1 MNPPTGTEFIQHFL
15 PLAAELVKLSR
26 VNQISTGSSFHKTTQ
41 SNPMKPFRTAF
52 NFIIVLALAVLAAGC
67 ASNNL
72 LDKENAA
79 AGAGFKVITPTKPD
93 QLALLK
99 KLPPD
104 KVTPINYHGKLYYVL
119 PDLIN
124 KQAYVG
130 GPKQYQAYQQ
140 FRRKQKNNYETY
152 EATPDKVTV
161 VEVNAMDWGGWG
173 GWGPT
178 GDLGEP
184 GWY

>member
-1 MNPPTGTEFIQHFL
+1 
-15 PLAAELVKLSR
+15 
-26 VNQISTGSSFHKTTQ
+26 
-41 SNPMKPFRTAF
+41 MKPIRIAF
-52 NFIIVLALAVLAAGC
+52 NFIIVLALAVLAVGC
-67 ASNNL
+67 ASPNL

-79 AGAGFKVITPTKPD
+79 VGAGFKVITPTKPD
-93 QLALLK
+93 QIALLQ
-99 KLPPD
+99 KLPAD

-119 PDLIN
+119 PDLAN
-124 KQAYVG
+124 HQAYVG

-140 FRRKQKNNYETY
+140 FRRKQKNNYEAY
-152 EATPDKVTV
+152 EAIPDKVTV